1 MMDDARF
8 NILQQLTF
16 QEKSVPHNSFF
27 AQLSTSLQSLSK
39 HCYIS
44 HFITKLSVTVFN
56 VFNKSQIHL
65 NDTILSVDGMELV

>member
-1 MMDDARF
+1 MTDDARF

-16 QEKSVPHNSFF
+16 QEKSLPHNSFF
-27 AQLSTSLQSLSK
+27 AQLSSSLQSLSK

-44 HFITKLSVTVFN
+44 HFITKLSAAVFS